1 MDKKDLIDAIA
12 SETGLTKSKV
22 DDVLIALAAAVHMTI
37 GAGREVAI
45 PNVCRI
51 SVKKRV
57 ARPGRNPRTGET
69 IVIPERF
76 VPHISPVKALKDAVE
91 DLVLQ

>member
-12 SETGLTKSKV
+12 TETGLKRSKV
-22 DDVLIALAAAVHMTI
+22 DDVLNALAANVHMTI
-37 GAGREVAI
+37 AQGREVAI

-51 SVKKRV
+51 SVKQRA

-69 IVIPERF
+69 IDIPARR
-76 VPHISPVKALKDAVE
+76 VPHISPVKALKDVAE
-91 DLVLQ
+91 RLAE